1 MKYEWDQM
9 RLELG
14 IIMIQLLLAFLF
26 FFVSSLCLHF
36 GFQLIHSM
44 HYDY

>member
-1 MKYEWDQM
+1 MKHEWDQM
-9 RLELG
+9 RVRVRF
-14 IIMIQLLLAFLF
+14 IIIQLLLAFL